1 MAVNKVEYDGKVL
14 IDLTNDTVTSDTLQ
28 VGKTAHAADGSVI
41 TGTLFLEDTVIVPL
55 PIEDS
60 DDEPILDSDGNVI
73 EGRFIFVRL

>member
-1 MAVNKVEYDGKVL
+1 MAVNRVEYDGKVL

>member
-1 MAVNKVEYDGKVL
+1 MAVNRVEYDGKVL

-28 VGKTAHAADGSVI
+28 IGKTAHAADGSVI